1 MKMKKNF
8 SLLASILCFSIIL
21 GLLCST
27 GGLVAVNAQYQ
38 TPTPDDKGNIYYT
51 VAEGD
56 FCSTIAEKFGV
67 SVQQI
72 IDYNGLDKDCTIWIG
87 RQILVAMVTPTSE
100 PPAVTPD
107 PVATTEVPQDPQ
119 PTEAPVEV
127 EPSPT
132 AVLNVGRICVVLFHD
147 KNGNAMRDA
156 GESFLYGGEVSIN
169 DRLGTVSKVGTTV
182 AGDPEVVTPLCFPE
196 LPPGE
201 YNISVAVPDGFNTT
215 TANSHAVTITAGAT
229 MTIDFGAQEATPEAS
244 QQTEVGSRSPLLFIL
259 GGVILLSG
267 LGLLFY
273 MLRTRKN

>member
-1 MKMKKNF
+1 MKMKKNP

-21 GLLCST
+21 GLLSSM
-27 GGLVAVNAQYQ
+27 GGLVAVDAQYQ
-38 TPTPDDKGNIYYT
+38 TPTPDAEGNIYYT

-56 FCSTIAEKFGV
+56 FCSTIAEKFDV

-87 RQILVAMVTPTSE
+87 RKLLVAKVTAPSE
-100 PPAVTPD
+100 PPTPV
-107 PVATTEVPQDPQ
+107 PAEATEAPQEPQ
-119 PTEAPVEV
+119 PTEPPIDV

-147 KNGNAMRDA
+147 KNGNAMRDD

-201 YNISVAVPDGFNTT
+201 YNISVAIPDGFNTT

>member
-1 MKMKKNF
+1 MKMKKNP

-21 GLLCST
+21 GLLSSM
-27 GGLVAVNAQYQ
+27 GGLVAVDAQYQ
-38 TPTPDDKGNIYYT
+38 TPTPDAEGNIYYT

-56 FCSTIAEKFGV
+56 FCSTIAEKFDV

-87 RQILVAMVTPTSE
+87 RKLLVAKVTAPSE
-100 PPAVTPD
+100 PPTPVPVEVT
-107 PVATTEVPQDPQ
+107 EGPQEPQ
-119 PTEAPVEV
+119 PTEPPIDVES
-127 EPSPT
+127 SPT

-201 YNISVAVPDGFNTT
+201 YNISVAIPDGFNTT